1 MGRGGF
7 VSTWIQVCLFEGL
20 GARHLLVHVRSLG
33 VAGLAPEL
41 YLLDRDLL
49 APWLLWLSMD
59 HLRRLQAGFLIRQPK
74 LGLLIEQPKPELL
87 QPLFPFL
94 QPLFLLFLQVL
105 QPPGFTSQHC
115 RAGGPWGC
123 QL

>member
-1 MGRGGF
+1 MPPDRAVLNHCPGEGVCVGVLWWGVVVRRSTVGRGGF
-7 VSTWIQVCLFEGL
+7 VSTWIQACLFEGL
-20 GARHLLVHVRSLG
+20 GTRHLLVHARSLG

-74 LGLLIEQPKPELL
+74 PGLLIE
-87 QPLFPFL
+87 
-94 QPLFLLFLQVL
+94 
-105 QPPGFTSQHC
+105 
-115 RAGGPWGC
+115 
-123 QL
+123 